1 MRNMMKIATA
11 VVAVTM
17 LGTSSAAAA
26 RSQDVTIPVNIEKLS
41 AKALESVNVTV
52 DGPLLKLASQ
62 FLSSSD
68 PEQKQVKEL
77 IGGLK
82 GVYVRSF
89 EFAEAGEYSNN
100 DVEAIRSQ
108 LKAPEWSKMVTVRSK
123 GDGDVDVFFK
133 MDKGQ
138 IAGLVVIA
146 AEAKE
151 LTIVNIVGS
160 INLDQL
166 SKLGGQFG
174 IPKIDVDSKQK

>member
-1 MRNMMKIATA
+1 MMKTAAAVA
-11 VVAVTM
+11 VVVSM
-17 LGTSSAAAA
+17 LGSSGAAAA
-26 RSQDVTIPVNIEKLS
+26 GPQDLTIPVNIEKLS
-41 AKALESVNVTV
+41 AKAVESVNVTV
-52 DGPLLKLASQ
+52 DGPLLQLASA
-62 FLSSSD
+62 FLSSTD
-68 PEQKQVKEL
+68 PQQKEVKEL
-77 IGGLK
+77 ISGLK

-89 EFAEAGEYSNN
+89 EFADAGQYSDI

-108 LKAPEWSKMVTVRSK
+108 LRAPEWSKMVTVRSK
-123 GDGDVDVFFK
+123 ADGDNVDVFFK
-133 MDKGQ
+133 MDKAK